1 MPAFWE
7 YPDYDPEY
15 QEEQRMHRKR
25 MVKSNKPKTKKANH
39 KHDYVDVIFSY
50 SYNWAPS
57 KIYYSAGRECS
68 ICGKLSHGFSKEMGE
83 RCQEICRTSFVM
95 NDALK
100 DFAEQEGLKVIP
112 LKEIVSLDRVV

>member
-7 YPDYDPEY
+7 YPDYDPAY
-15 QEEQRMHRKR
+15 QEEQRMYRKR

-50 SYNWAPS
+50 SYNWAS
-57 KIYYSAGRECS
+57 TKIFYSAGRECS
-68 ICGKLSHGFSKEMGE
+68 ICGKLSHGFSKEME
-83 RCQEICRTSFVM
+83 EKCNEIYGHNFVM
-95 NDALK
+95 NDQLK

>member
-39 KHDYVDVIFSY
+39 KHNYVDVIFSY

-68 ICGKLSHGFSKEMGE
+68 ICGKLSHGFSKEMEE
-83 RCQEICRTSFVM
+83 RCRGICGTSIIM